1 MRLSKI
7 LAQAGLA
14 SRRGA
19 EALLEGGRVT
29 VNGVVRLEPGAQA
42 DPATDV
48 VALDGRVVGAREARA
63 YVLLHKPPGYVT
75 SLHDPEG
82 RRVVRDLLPAGS
94 PRLFPVGRLDYDAE
108 GLLLLT
114 NDGELANRLLHPRYE
129 IPRVYEVEVE
139 RRVAPADLDGW
150 RRGVVLPD
158 GPARPSAVRI
168 LRHGRGSTW
177 LSVTFRE
184 GRYREVKRYC
194 KALGH
199 PVVRLRR
206 VQFGPLRLGALPAGQ
221 TRALTAEELDRLR
234 SLRHEGASPILGGIR
249 R

>member
-1 MRLSKI
+1 MRVSKI

-19 EALLEGGRVT
+19 EALLGAGRVT
-29 VNGVVRLEPGAQA
+29 INGVVRLEPGAQA
-42 DPATDV
+42 DPGTDV
-48 VALDGRVVGAREARA
+48 ITLDGRRVGAREAHA

-75 SLHDPEG
+75 SLRDPEG
-82 RRVVRDLLPAGS
+82 RRVVTDLLPPGT

-114 NDGELANRLLHPRYE
+114 NDGLLANRLLHPRYE

-139 RRVAPADLDGW
+139 RHVGPRDLERW
-150 RRGVVLPD
+150 RRGVALPD

-168 LRHGRGSTW
+168 ITHGKASTW

-199 PVVRLRR
+199 PVMRLRR
-206 VQFGPLRLGALPAGQ
+206 VQFGPLRLGTLPPGR
-221 TRALTAEELDRLR
+221 TRALTAVEVERLQNLLDPRP
-234 SLRHEGASPILGGIR
+234 SPILRGIR

>member
-19 EALLEGGRVT
+19 EALLAAGRIT
-29 VNGVVRLEPGAQA
+29 VNGTVRLEPGAQA
-42 DPATDV
+42 DPATD
-48 VALDGRVVGAREARA
+48 AITLDGRPVGAREAHA
-63 YVLLHKPPGYVT
+63 YLLLHKPRGYVT

-82 RRVVRDLLPAGS
+82 RKVVTDLLPQGT
-94 PRLFPVGRLDYDAE
+94 PGLFPVGRLDYDAE

-114 NDGELANRLLHPRYE
+114 NDGELTNRLLHPRYE

-139 RRVAPADLDGW
+139 RQIGPGDLERW

-158 GPARPSAVRI
+158 GPALPSAVRI
-168 LRHGRGSTW
+168 LKRGKGSTW

-199 PVVRLRR
+199 PVMRLRR
-206 VQFGPLRLGALPAGQ
+206 VQFGPLRLGALQPGR
-221 TRALTAEELDRLR
+221 TRPLTGAELDELR
-234 SLRHEGASPILGGIR
+234 NLRHQGASPILTKIR
-249 R
+249 